1 MKYSKLFHKKVFDY
15 YNEPVFS
22 EPDTTIP
29 DVYNRTY
36 NLMESLSASHIIEN
50 GDTYSFT
57 VGWDREYLTFRYPKG
72 FGKSKYNGITGLQ
85 ILQSF
90 DSATHG
96 YTVSGSHQFWS
107 EAIND
112 LGGQE
117 GIKNKFKYNLKQCG
131 VPVK

>member
-1 MKYSKLFHKKVFDY
+1 M
-15 YNEPVFS
+15 
-22 EPDTTIP
+22 P

-72 FGKSKYNGITGLQ
+72 FGKSQYNGITGLQ
-85 ILQSF
+85 VLQAF
-90 DSATHG
+90 DSSTHG
-96 YTVSGSHQFWS
+96 YTVSGSHDFWS

-117 GIKNKFKYNLKQCG
+117 GIKIRFKNNLKKC
-131 VPVK
+131 